1 MCSWGKF
8 WTNDTKRLKKNPLP
22 LLKNQEQKQGV
33 ASRNRVLSM
42 PPALNTSSGVG
53 RTSKPLFWPDPRA

>member
-1 MCSWGKF
+1 VQLGQILDKRYEK
-8 WTNDTKRLKKNPLP
+8 TKKTPLP

-33 ASRNRVLSM
+33 ASRSRVLSM

-53 RTSKPLFWPDPRA
+53 RTPKPLFWPDPRA